1 MVVEELGRRFEV
13 MRTDIKKWSVGAP
26 IQAPLDALDTL
37 IKRERFDASQVK
49 QVVVRVATDE
59 AAIVNNREI
68 SDINLQHL
76 IAVMLLDKTV
86 SFKAAHDVARMKDPA
101 VLRERAKVQLV
112 PDDELEKLMP
122 QRTAIVE
129 VTLTD
134 GRTSRERVGTVRGTA
149 ANPMTKDEGDR
160 EGARFDRPGAWRSDV
175 PEALG
180 YGICAGE
187 REECERAA
195 TAYCRK
201 RSGKG

>member
-1 MVVEELGRRFEV
+1 MVGR
-13 MRTDIKKWSVGAP
+13 AP

-37 IKRERFDASQVK
+37 IRREQFDASQVK

-76 IAVMLLDKTV
+76 IGVMLLDKTV
-86 SFKAAHDVARMKDPA
+86 TFKAAHDVARMKDPV

-129 VTLTD
+129 VTLDRRPNCSRACRD
-134 GRTSRERVGTVRGTA
+134 GTGHGCQSD
-149 ANPMTKDEGDR
+149 DEG
-160 EGARFDRPGAWRSDV
+160 
-175 PEALG
+175 
-180 YGICAGE
+180 
-187 REECERAA
+187 
-195 TAYCRK
+195 
-201 RSGKG
+201 